1 MKTTHSVRIEDVRE
15 LTLPA
20 DSVELVVTSPP
31 YPMIEMWDEL
41 FCSLDEEIEG
51 ALDGSD
57 GETAFELMHQALD
70 PVWDTLSRVLV
81 DGGIACINVGDAT
94 RNVGEG
100 FRVFQNH
107 VRISDALTDRG
118 FSPLPDVLWRKP
130 SNSGAKFMGSGML
143 PPNAYVTLEH
153 EYILV
158 FRNGSSRRSFE
169 SNADDRYESAFFW
182 EERNRWFSDT
192 WSDIN
197 GTEQPLELPGEDDDV
212 RDRSGAFPFS
222 IPYRLINMYSVYGD
236 TVFDPFWGT
245 GTTSL
250 AAMVAAR
257 NSIGC
262 EIEPAMAELF
272 EQRLESVVGFAEDV
286 LSGRLDAHE
295 SFVDR
300 RTTDEGPL
308 SYDASNYDLPV
319 MTKQERDIQLYAIDG
334 ISATEKPEGTQYTV
348 EHDPFYRDTTGEPS
362 LTETLERAKIDSL
375 SDI

>member
-15 LTLPA
+15 LSLPA

-31 YPMIEMWDEL
+31 YPMIEMWDDL
-41 FCSLDEEIEG
+41 FCSLDGDIEG
-51 ALDGSD
+51 ALDDAD

-70 PVWDTLSRVLV
+70 PVWEMLSTVLV

-94 RNVGEG
+94 RNVGDG

-107 VRISDALTDRG
+107 VRICDALTDRG

-169 SNADDRYESAFFW
+169 SNADGRYESAFFW
-182 EERNRWFSDT
+182 EERNRWFTDT

-197 GTEQPLELPGEDDDV
+197 GAEQPLEVPGADGDV

-272 EQRLESVVGFAEDV
+272 DARLASVTEFAEEV
-286 LSGRLDAHE
+286 LTERLDAHE

-308 SYDASNYDLPV
+308 SYEATNYDLPV
-319 MTKQERDIQLYAIDG
+319 MTKQERAIQLYAIDAIASSENPDG
-334 ISATEKPEGTQYTV
+334 TEYTV
-348 EHDPFYRDTTGEPS
+348 DHAPFSRDTQSEPS
-362 LTETLERAKIDSL
+362 LAETLERAKIDSL
-375 SDI
+375 SDF